1 MGVAAIFFLP
11 SGDFPSHYP
20 HIYKTSRPAKKCLTA
35 PFIQKQRIDGPAR
48 SPDIWVD
55 YKHQTNETWLKW
67 STEIEENEFDD
78 PEYQCYMPSFV
89 EIYPLVEGNRNPN
102 DKYVLYYQKELFKP

>member
-1 MGVAAIFFLP
+1 M
-11 SGDFPSHYP
+11 
-20 HIYKTSRPAKKCLTA
+20 
-35 PFIQKQRIDGPAR
+35 IDGPVR

-67 STEIEENEFDD
+67 STEIEENEFDE

-102 DKYVLYYQKELFKP
+102 DEYVLYHQKELLNHEI